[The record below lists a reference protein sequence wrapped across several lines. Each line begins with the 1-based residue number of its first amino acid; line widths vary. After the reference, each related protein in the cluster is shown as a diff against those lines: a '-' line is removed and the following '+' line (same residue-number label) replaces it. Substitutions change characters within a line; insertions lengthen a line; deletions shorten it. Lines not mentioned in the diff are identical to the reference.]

1 MPIDLNEVRADFAA
15 FLAGNASR
23 RHSLDAALMHVVEAA
38 YQKGLADA
46 LLVPA
51 VLRDTLPH
59 LDAGLATGNRS
70 AAGVELAAVAAAGI
84 SQAAGGTGQGGG
96 AEGGNA
102 APACEAKDLN
112 EKPKGG
118 PLARLAAMWC
128 ADSRFQSWLAH
139 AHAAEWHALN
149 LGYPAAETAAAA
161 VRMICGIT
169 SRADLDNNQKAARVF
184 NERIRAP
191 YSTLLKGVKNV

>member
-1 MPIDLNEVRADFAA
+1 MTLDLNTVRADFAGY
-15 FLAGNASR
+15 LASNASR
-23 RHSLDAALMHVVEAA
+23 RHSLDAALMHVVESA

-51 VLRDTLPH
+51 VLRDAIPDVDT
-59 LDAGLATGNRS
+59 GLEVGNGS
-70 AAGVELAAVAAAGI
+70 AAGVELATVAPAGI
-84 SQAAGGTGQGGG
+84 SEAADGAGQGGG
-96 AEGGNA
+96 AEGGHA
-102 APACEAKDLN
+102 APACEAKDLS

-128 ADSRFQSWLAH
+128 ADPRFQAWLAH
-139 AHAAEWHALN
+139 THAAEWQALN

-169 SRADLDNNQKAARVF
+169 SRADLDNNPQAARVF

-191 YSTLLKGVKNV
+191 YSTLLKAKP

>member
-1 MPIDLNEVRADFAA
+1 MTLDLNAVRADFAC
-15 FLAGNASR
+15 FLSSHASK

-46 LLVPA
+46 LFVPA
-51 VLRDTLPH
+51 VLRDAFPN
-59 LDAGLATGNRS
+59 LDTGLAAGNGS
-70 AAGVELAAVAAAGI
+70 AAGVELAAVAPAGI
-84 SQAAGGTGQGGG
+84 SQDADGTGQGGSI
-96 AEGGNA
+96 EGGNA

-118 PLARLAAMWC
+118 PLARLAGMWC
-128 ADSRFQSWLAH
+128 ADPRFQSWLAH

-169 SRADLDNNQKAARVF
+169 SRADLDNNPQAARVF
-184 NERIRAP
+184 NARIRAP
-191 YSTLLKGVKNV
+191 YSTLLKSKP